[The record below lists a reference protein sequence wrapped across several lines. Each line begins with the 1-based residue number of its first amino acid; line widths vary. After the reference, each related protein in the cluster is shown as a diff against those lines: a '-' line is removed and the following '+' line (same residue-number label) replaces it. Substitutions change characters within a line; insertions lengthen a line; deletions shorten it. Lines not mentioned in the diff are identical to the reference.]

1 MIKLKDWFLKFYFV
15 FFAILLI
22 DVISYYDKRVTFVFF
37 SALSVAI
44 AAVIGRFFADK
55 INRLSGRFVFC
66 FSAFVI
72 LLMTVAL
79 VLIGFY
85 MISDPK
91 TDWGVVY
98 QSMQDII
105 SKGHVRTVAVKGDE
119 FSWFATKSYNDY
131 FVIYNNNYFYLS
143 FLTLYYKIVTSFGI
157 DVYSDTA
164 MYAGILLNV
173 FCIDAAVAFGTL
185 AAKKLYGNFG
195 SVIFVLM
202 SALFVPY
209 YIHAYR
215 FYTDSLS
222 MPYPILIILLY
233 ICASKNKGG
242 TANACITP
250 SWGFL
255 LA

>member
-1 MIKLKDWFLKFYFV
+1 
-15 FFAILLI
+15 
-22 DVISYYDKRVTFVFF
+22 VT
-37 SALSVAI
+37 L
-44 AAVIGRFFADK
+44 
-55 INRLSGRFVFC
+55 
-66 FSAFVI
+66 
-72 LLMTVAL
+72 
-79 VLIGFY
+79 
-85 MISDPK
+85 
-91 TDWGVVY
+91 
-98 QSMQDII
+98 
-105 SKGHVRTVAVKGDE
+105 
-119 FSWFATKSYNDY
+119 
-131 FVIYNNNYFYLS
+131 
-143 FLTLYYKIVTSFGI
+143 FGI

-173 FCIDAAVAFGTL
+173 FCIDAAVAGGTL